1 MEQLNI
7 ISGLQSQIAR
17 NKNYISYLQSETN
30 RYKKCI
36 KIWDET
42 NVELLEKE
50 CVISYRVHNKQ
61 LKLIV
66 KSQKVLKKLLKSEV
80 ENIRWEKANVKGV

>member
-30 RYKKCI
+30 RYKKFI
-36 KIWDET
+36 KIWDEA

-50 CVISYRVHNKQ
+50 CVAYYRMQNKQ

-66 KSQKVLKKLLKSEV
+66 KSQKVLKKLLKNEV